1 MQTHT
6 LTPPAI
12 RFPIE
17 GAVDAPLL
25 PDLRTRPS
33 RIALRF
39 AHLVTAMDV
48 LITADRDMIGFSG
61 ADPALDAW
69 FRDAERALDHT
80 LSALEEL
87 LVQSPRAPGDIALIR
102 VARLIRK
109 VIRSSDPDLV
119 ARLRRRVIETP
130 MRYLA
135 LDLPGLDPVVNRLI
149 LQGLSRFESYLA
161 VEDMPPTLDL
171 DDGAPA
177 LSDPTGPTF

>member
-6 LTPPAI
+6 LTPPAP
-12 RFPIE
+12 RSPIQRT
-17 GAVDAPLL
+17 VDAQIL
-25 PDLRTRPS
+25 PEPRSNPS
-33 RIALRF
+33 RIALGF
-39 AHLVTAMDV
+39 AHLLTAMDV
-48 LITADRDMIGFSG
+48 LIAADRDMIGFSG

-69 FRDAERALDHT
+69 FRDAERALEHT
-80 LSALEEL
+80 LSDLDALL
-87 LVQSPRAPGDIALIR
+87 AQSPRAPGDIALIR

-109 VIRSSDPDLV
+109 VILSSDPGLV

-149 LQGLSRFESYLA
+149 LQALSRFEAYLA
-161 VEDMPPTLDL
+161 VADMPPALEL
-171 DDGAPA
+171 GDDAPA

>member
-6 LTPPAI
+6 LAPPATHS
-12 RFPIE
+12 PIQE
-17 GAVDAPLL
+17 AVDAPLL
-25 PDLRTRPS
+25 ADLRTRPS

-39 AHLVTAMDV
+39 AHLLTSMDV
-48 LITADRDMIGFSG
+48 LIAADRDMIGFSG

-69 FRDAERALDHT
+69 FRDAERALGQT
-80 LSALEEL
+80 LSALEAL
-87 LVQSPRAPGDIALIR
+87 LAQSPRAPGDIALIR

-109 VIRSSDPDLV
+109 VIRSSDPDQV

-149 LQGLSRFESYLA
+149 LQGLSRFEAYLA
-161 VEDMPPTLDL
+161 VEDMSQVPDPGHD
-171 DDGAPA
+171 APA
-177 LSDPTGPTF
+177 PSDVTGPTF

>member
-6 LTPPAI
+6 LTPPAT
-12 RFPIE
+12 RSPIQ

-25 PDLRTRPS
+25 PDPRTNPS

-39 AHLVTAMDV
+39 AHLLTAMDV
-48 LITADRDMIGFSG
+48 LIAADRDMIGFSG

-69 FRDAERALDHT
+69 FRDAERALEHT
-80 LSALEEL
+80 LSALDAL
-87 LVQSPRAPGDIALIR
+87 LDQAPRAPGDLALIR

-119 ARLRRRVIETP
+119 ARLRRRAIETP

-149 LQGLSRFESYLA
+149 LQGLSRFEAYLA
-161 VEDMPPTLDL
+161 VEDMPPVLDL
-171 DDGAPA
+171 DDGASA
-177 LSDPTGPTF
+177 LSDLSSPTF